1 MLVASHDP
9 LWVKIADFGTSKRL
23 DNTVLRTICGTPG
36 YFAPELLGFLPSK
49 YKTSELEQFTFALDI
64 WSLGCLVHELL
75 TSQTPFRDA
84 PQAPDDESGF
94 TIAGTEVDMALYFK
108 YCQETTTFPTEVLHN
123 SQVDQLGINFVKHL
137 LVVNPHERATVAD
150 ALQNPWLAD
159 TQYISRWYGNLQS
172 ECADLGLALDFGSQY
187 DKTLMRRIRT
197 TDIVEYIPPSM
208 TEILTE
214 LLQRALAGGHNLIT
228 SILLASPIRRA
239 EEDSGLALEA
249 LFEWAIET
257 GQASSMELL
266 LLSERDI
273 NVPFCD
279 GRVPLEVS
287 VRIGNVNVVRVL
299 LDHDADAN
307 TNPSK
312 IGGPRVLQIA
322 VENGHTDI
330 VRLLLD
336 KSADVHVWAGSRSL
350 LLAAVDG
357 SHMEI
362 VKLLLARGADVN
374 AGQNGRTSLQ
384 TAAKRGDS
392 ELVRLLLDSG
402 GEVNSAPSGESGLT
416 ALQGAAWGGHTAIV
430 ELLLARKADVN
441 APPARDGWTALQ
453 GAARGGHTDIVRVL
467 LANQAK
473 VNALPSRAGA
483 TALQA
488 AVERRD
494 LAIVIMLL
502 KAGADPNAQPSRK
515 GRLAL
520 QTAVEL
526 GSDRMVQLLLEH
538 HANARAGP
546 SGVKRRTMMEI
557 AIENGYTLIAKQLSD
572 QIADADAKDVVR
584 FGLYAD
590 LMVSVIALLENTSPV
605 NTELAKVER
614 GVAPLVWS
622 IPDPGRY
629 LLAYMK
635 GRSFLEIPW
644 VFVVGSYFFDR
655 LSTLR
660 TPHPVSATQLEPTN
674 WSAVMRATM
683 IRSLVSLLLTEGAD
697 VLPTPS
703 KFSGWEFY
711 FIEPCI
717 IFWAR
722 FMFLHMSSPRSSVTR
737 RASPMAVFLIRLI
750 FINPR
755 GKSFMDTGLMASL
768 AGPVAEFVLGILAP
782 DLAKVSVSPNEF
794 RERALQQI
802 IHLVY
807 RLFQRTMATRRV
819 LRARPKKGTNSVR
832 PE

>member
-75 TSQTPFRDA
+75 TSKTPFRDA
-84 PQAPDDESGF
+84 PQGPEDESGF

-108 YCQETTTFPTEVLHN
+108 YCQETTTFPTEVLRN
-123 SQVDQLGINFVKHL
+123 SQVDQLGINFIKNL
-137 LVVNPHERATVAD
+137 LVVNPRERATVAD

-159 TQYISRWYGNLQS
+159 TQYISRWYVNLQS
-172 ECADLGLALDFGSQY
+172 ECADLGLALDFGSKY

-208 TEILTE
+208 TESLTE
-214 LLQRALAGGHNLIT
+214 LLGQALARGHKSIA

-239 EEDSGLALEA
+239 EEGSELALEA
-249 LFEWAIET
+249 LFELIIET
-257 GQASSMELL
+257 GQASRMEL

-279 GRVPLEVS
+279 GRAPLEVS
-287 VRIGNVNVVRVL
+287 VSKGNVDMVKVI

-312 IGGPRVLQIA
+312 VGGPRVLQIA

-336 KSADVHVWAGSRSL
+336 RSADVHVWAGSRPL

-357 SHMEI
+357 NHMEI

-374 AGQNGRTSLQ
+374 AGQNSRTPLQ
-384 TAAKRGDS
+384 TAAKRGDF

-430 ELLLARKADVN
+430 DLLLARKADVN
-441 APPARDGWTALQ
+441 ASPAREGWTALQ

-488 AVERRD
+488 AVERHD
-494 LAIVIMLL
+494 LAIVTMLL
-502 KAGADPNAQPSRK
+502 KAGADPNAQPSRN

-526 GSDRMVQLLLEH
+526 GSDSMVQLLLEH

-546 SGVKRRTMMEI
+546 SGVIQRTILEI
-557 AIENGYTLIAKQLSD
+557 ATENGYTVIAKRLSD
-572 QIADADAKDVVR
+572 HVADADARDMLR

-590 LMVSVIALLENTSPV
+590 LMLSVIALLQNTSPV
-605 NTELAKVER
+605 NTEQAKVEQ
-614 GVAPLVWS
+614 GVAPLDWA

-644 VFVVGSYFFDR
+644 VLVVGSYFFDD
-655 LSTLR
+655 LSTLQ
-660 TPHPVSATQLEPTN
+660 TPHPVSSTQLEPTN
-674 WSAVMRATM
+674 WSAIMRATM

-703 KFSGWEFY
+703 KFSDWQFY
-711 FIEPCI
+711 FIEPCL

-722 FMFLHMSSPRSSVTR
+722 FMFLHRSSPRCSVTR
-737 RASPMAVFLIRLI
+737 RASPMAVFLIRLM

-768 AGPVAEFVLGILAP
+768 AGPVAEFVLGFLTPGLAEF
-782 DLAKVSVSPNEF
+782 SVSPNNI
-794 RERALQQI
+794 RERALHQI
-802 IHLVY
+802 VHLVY
-807 RLFQRTMATRRV
+807 RLFRRTMATRRM
-819 LRARPKKGTNSVR
+819 LRARPKKGTNFVR